1 MVVSHEEK
9 LGRLGGKCHGLVPR
23 TMDPRLYALK
33 KLYHV
38 PEKLADLYGRKY
50 TETMACQDLMSFK
63 KTGRLEHADKI
74 TKYHKYLK
82 KDTWHKGFLGMLGTK
97 DLRMYVFKKVY
108 HMSKSEIADAMK
120 AMKNGKEFYTQE
132 MAAKELRFQEKKRQ
146 GRGGKNYSGRE
157 FKYQPLR
164 RVNFLNSKKSR
175 VDVKYKQGRQGY
187 SSGFT
192 FGGESPTS
200 MSSASGKSPSA
211 KLYSPKV
218 YKSKNNYIRQG
229 IQSVL
234 QQPGKHGLVTSPT
247 TTIKSPMSPFSPTS
261 PLVSPMSPMSPKSP
275 PGVHFGG
282 TTFAPNPVQQP
293 LSKNA
298 TVQGYGIW
306 AHDKGKFAN
315 RNTAVRTLHTYGF
328 DGPVKNLDLIAL
340 DRQFSDLVKLY
351 TGNPQK
357 LNDLGFVYNSAK
369 EYIQMRIRILNGMP
383 KKGFFQKVSNAID
396 KVSGDNWSQKYT
408 PY

>member
-1 MVVSHEEK
+1 MVVEHEK
-9 LGRLGGKCHGLVPR
+9 QLGRYGGKCHGLVPR

-50 TETMACQDLMSFK
+50 TEIMACQDLVSFK

-146 GRGGKNYSGRE
+146 GREGKNYSGRE

-218 YKSKNNYIRQG
+218 YKSRNNYIRQG
-229 IQSVL
+229 MQSVL
-234 QQPGKHGLVTSPT
+234 QQPGKHGLMTSPT
-247 TTIKSPMSPFSPTS
+247 ASIKSPVSPFSPTS
-261 PLVSPMSPMSPKSP
+261 PLVSPMSPASPGVVNPP

-282 TTFAPNPVQQP
+282 VGFAQKPVKPLGP
-293 LSKNA
+293 LSQTPIVKNYRLWALDKHSDKFNTNKNA
-298 TVQGYGIW
+298 PL
-306 AHDKGKFAN
+306 
-315 RNTAVRTLHTYGF
+315 RTLRAYGF
-328 DGPVKNLDLIAL
+328 DGPVENLDLVAL
-340 DRQFSDLVKLY
+340 DRQFGRLVKLY

-357 LNDLGFVYNSAK
+357 LSDLGFAYNNAK
-369 EYIQMRIRILNGMP
+369 EFIKMRLRMMNKVRPQKGRLSFITNYF
-383 KKGFFQKVSNAID
+383 KK
-396 KVSGDNWSQKYT
+396 
-408 PY
+408 

>member
-1 MVVSHEEK
+1 
-9 LGRLGGKCHGLVPR
+9 
-23 TMDPRLYALK
+23 
-33 KLYHV
+33 
-38 PEKLADLYGRKY
+38 
-50 TETMACQDLMSFK
+50 
-63 KTGRLEHADKI
+63 
-74 TKYHKYLK
+74 
-82 KDTWHKGFLGMLGTK
+82 
-97 DLRMYVFKKVY
+97 MYVFKKVY

-192 FGGESPTS
+192 FGGENPTS

-218 YKSKNNYIRQG
+218 HKSKNNYIRQG
-229 IQSVL
+229 MQSVL
-234 QQPGKHGLVTSPT
+234 QQPGKHGLMTSP
-247 TTIKSPMSPFSPTS
+247 KTS
-261 PLVSPMSPMSPKSP
+261 PPMSPMSPTSPRSPPVSPMSPTSPQSP

-282 TTFAPNPVQQP
+282 TTFASQQKNPLGP
-293 LSKNA
+293 LSQTPIVKNYRLWALDKHSDKFKTNKNA
-298 TVQGYGIW
+298 PL
-306 AHDKGKFAN
+306 
-315 RNTAVRTLHTYGF
+315 RNLRRYGF
-328 DGPVKNLDLIAL
+328 DGPIENLDLVAL
-340 DRQFSDLVKLY
+340 DRQFNRLVKVY

-357 LNDLGFVYNSAK
+357 LSDLGFAYTNAK
-369 EYIQMRIRILNGMP
+369 EFVKMRLRMMNQVRTQQKGRLSFITNYF
-383 KKGFFQKVSNAID
+383 KK
-396 KVSGDNWSQKYT
+396 
-408 PY
+408 

>member
-1 MVVSHEEK
+1 MVVEHEK
-9 LGRLGGKCHGLVPR
+9 QLGRYGGKCHGLVPR

-50 TETMACQDLMSFK
+50 TEIMACQDLVSFK

-146 GRGGKNYSGRE
+146 GHGGKNYSGRE

-218 YKSKNNYIRQG
+218 YKSRNNYIRQG
-229 IQSVL
+229 MQSVL
-234 QQPGKHGLVTSPT
+234 QQPGKHGLMASPT
-247 TTIKSPMSPFSPTS
+247 ASIKSPVSPFSPTS
-261 PLVSPMSPMSPKSP
+261 PPVSPMSPKSP

-282 TTFAPNPVQQP
+282 TTFAPKPVQPLGP
-293 LSKNA
+293 LSQNAIIKN
-298 TVQGYGIW
+298 YGLW
-306 AHDKGKFAN
+306 AHGKGKFAN
-315 RNTAVRTLHTYGF
+315 RNTAVRTLHSYGF
-328 DGPVKNLDLIAL
+328 DGPVKHLDIVAL
-340 DRQFSDLVKLY
+340 DRTYGQIERSFI
-351 TGNPQK
+351 GNPK
-357 LNDLGFVYNSAK
+357 RTEMESVFASAR
-369 EYIQMRIRILNGMP
+369 EYIKMKKNIMNAMP
-383 KKGFFQKVSNAID
+383 KKGLFQRFTSGLEKLT
-396 KVSGDNWSQKYT
+396 GDNWSQQYT